1 MHFLMFT
8 CQLRDEC
15 VFQGLFNS
23 YQHHFISCKISWFT
37 WFSIHKLDI
46 VFNLM
51 IRRWHLIK
59 ILRYTCNVL
68 QDEMNKISLCIAVF
82 VSNSVSPDL
91 YTRVFSFNIRFEW
104 HPRALISIPL
114 FLTFFPFANER
125 FSLMDENYFRK
136 L

>member
-8 CQLRDEC
+8 CQPRDEC
-15 VFQGLFNS
+15 VFQGLYDS
-23 YQHHFISCKISWFT
+23 YCHYFISCLTSGWFT
-37 WFSIHKLDI
+37 WFSIHKLIII
-46 VFNLM
+46 VNS
-51 IRRWHLIK
+51 IYLIET
-59 ILRYTCNVL
+59 LRYTFNVL
-68 QDEMNKISLCIAVF
+68 QDEIKRINLYIAVLA
-82 VSNSVSPDL
+82 SLSVSPDL

-125 FSLMDENYFRK
+125 FSLMDENYFGK